1 MPQKGKGKSVLQ
13 KARENA
19 LWVNRSLE
27 IVTCLINLKMGRNR
41 SDSVC
46 FNQVGRSIDKDGSPE
61 QEWRNLSCVVRSI
74 IAVMLSH

>member
-27 IVTCLINLKMGRNR
+27 TVTCLINLKMKRNR
-41 SDSVC
+41 SD
-46 FNQVGRSIDKDGSPE
+46 FFHQVGRSIDKDGSPE